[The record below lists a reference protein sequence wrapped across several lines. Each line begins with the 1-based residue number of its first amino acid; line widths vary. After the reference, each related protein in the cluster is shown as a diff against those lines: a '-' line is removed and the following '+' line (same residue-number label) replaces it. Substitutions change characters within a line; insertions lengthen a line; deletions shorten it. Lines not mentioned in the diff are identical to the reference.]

1 MLATPSTLPLPPGPV
16 LKPPSEDSDASGE
29 DELEQSFQSFK
40 SEEMTSSSS
49 AAEGMKNQDVTEYLR
64 EQARPPPAVARMRS
78 RSSRH
83 ACALPQDR
91 FMPIA
96 IIAKIMARELSH
108 LGFAKISHDAKTLMQ
123 EAATEFIC
131 FIMSEAN
138 DQALQAKRKSV
149 TGQDIIN
156 ACDQMDMREL
166 VQPMTNALPHLQP
179 PKRVRGKAT
188 EQDPS
193 QSSRRRRCR
202 VSDDEVEQI
211 RLARLAAAHGEIKVN
226 PPILGYAAPATLMPP
241 VPTTTHPFVDDVIA

>member
-1 MLATPSTLPLPPGPV
+1 
-16 LKPPSEDSDASGE
+16 
-29 DELEQSFQSFK
+29 
-40 SEEMTSSSS
+40 
-49 AAEGMKNQDVTEYLR
+49 
-64 EQARPPPAVARMRS
+64 
-78 RSSRH
+78 
-83 ACALPQDR
+83 
-91 FMPIA
+91 MPIA

-108 LGFAKISHDAKTLMQ
+108 LGYAKISHDAKTLMQ

-138 DQALQAKRKSV
+138 DQALQGRRKSV

-156 ACDQMDMREL
+156 ACDQMDMKEM

-179 PKRVRGKAT
+179 PKRVRGKAAD
-188 EQDPS
+188 QDPG
-193 QSSRRRRCR
+193 QPSRRRRCR